1 MENSTQQFH
10 AILFADVAGSTRLY
24 EKLGDRAAR
33 EAIGSLLGSMTEV
46 ANRHG
51 GVLVKTIGDEIL
63 CRFPTAERG
72 VRAAITMQE
81 ELTADT
87 TRPVRLQMR
96 MGLQWGPVILE
107 HGDVFGDAVNV
118 AARMSAIA
126 RAGQIIT
133 TRETI
138 IALPEALAQKARLI
152 DTTQVKGKQD
162 SLVIYEVV
170 WEEENVTRFVAS
182 TDPGLTVGGTPAT
195 LSIRYQDQEQ
205 TLALGGSLGIGRA
218 ETCELVVESPL
229 ASRHHARI
237 ESRRGKFVFVDQS
250 TNGSYVRS
258 EDGKISYLR
267 REELPLWG
275 SGSISLGEEPKDND
289 IHLLRFA
296 VQANIAALKGE

>member
-33 EAIGSLLGSMTEV
+33 EAIGSLLDSMTEV
-46 ANRHG
+46 AKRHS

-87 TRPVRLQMR
+87 SRPVRLQMR

-133 TRETI
+133 TSETI
-138 IALPEALAQKARLI
+138 GAIPATLADKARLI
-152 DTTQVKGKQD
+152 DTTEVKGKQD

-170 WEEENVTRFVAS
+170 WEEDNVTRFVAS
-182 TDPGLTVGGTPAT
+182 TSPGLAIGAPIT
-195 LSIRYQDQEQ
+195 LSLRYQDQEQ
-205 TLALGGSLGIGRA
+205 QLKLGAILGIGRA
-218 ETCELVVESPL
+218 ENCEFVVESPL

-237 ESRRGKFVFVDQS
+237 ESRRGKFVFIDQS
-250 TNGSYVRS
+250 TNGSYVRT
-258 EDGKISYLR
+258 EDGKVNYLR

-275 SGSISLGEEPKDND
+275 SGVISLGEELKDD
-289 IHLLRFA
+289 DVHLLSFK
-296 VQANIAALKGE
+296 I

>member
-33 EAIGSLLGSMTEV
+33 EAISSLLGSMTEV

-138 IALPEALAQKARLI
+138 AALPEALAGKARLI

-162 SLVIYEVV
+162 SLVIYEVI

-195 LSIRYQDQEQ
+195 LCIRYQDQEQ
-205 TLALGGSLGIGRA
+205 ILALGASLAIGRA
-218 ETCELVVESPL
+218 EACELVVESPL

-275 SGSISLGEEPKDND
+275 SGSISLGEEPKDD
-289 IHLLRFA
+289 DLHLLRFA

>member
-1 MENSTQQFH
+1 MESSTQQFH

-33 EAIGSLLGSMTEV
+33 EAIGSLLSSMTEV
-46 ANRHG
+46 ARRHS

-72 VRAAITMQE
+72 ISAAVAMQK

-96 MGLQWGPVILE
+96 MGMQWGPVILE

-133 TRETI
+133 TRETVA
-138 IALPEALAQKARLI
+138 ALPESLAETARLI
-152 DTTQVKGKQD
+152 DTTEVKGKQD

-182 TDPGLTVGGTPAT
+182 TGPGLATSAPAM
-195 LSIRYQDQEQ
+195 LSLSYQDQLQ
-205 TLALGGSLGIGRA
+205 QLSLGASLGIGRA
-218 ETCELVVESPL
+218 ESCEFVVESPL

-237 ESRRGKFVFVDQS
+237 ESRRGKFVFIDQS
-250 TNGSYVRS
+250 TNGSYVRT

-275 SGSISLGEEPKDND
+275 SGSISLGEEPKDGD
-289 IHLLRFA
+289 IHLLHFSS
-296 VQANIAALKGE
+296 QADGARQD

>member
-1 MENSTQQFH
+1 METSTQQFH

-33 EAIGSLLGSMTEV
+33 EAIGSLLASMTEV
-46 ANRHG
+46 ANRHS

-133 TRETI
+133 TRETVT
-138 IALPEALAQKARLI
+138 ALPEVLAEKARLI
-152 DTTQVKGKQD
+152 DTTEVKGKQD

-182 TDPGLTVGGTPAT
+182 TGPGLSIGAPAT
-195 LSIRYQDQEQ
+195 LSVRYQDQEQ
-205 TLALGGSLGIGRA
+205 QLALGAILGIGRA

-237 ESRRGKFVFVDQS
+237 ESRRGKFVFIDQS
-250 TNGSYVRS
+250 TNGSYVRT

-275 SGSISLGEEPKDND
+275 SGTISLGEELRDDD
-289 IHLLRFA
+289 IHLLSFSTHPSM
-296 VQANIAALKGE
+296 